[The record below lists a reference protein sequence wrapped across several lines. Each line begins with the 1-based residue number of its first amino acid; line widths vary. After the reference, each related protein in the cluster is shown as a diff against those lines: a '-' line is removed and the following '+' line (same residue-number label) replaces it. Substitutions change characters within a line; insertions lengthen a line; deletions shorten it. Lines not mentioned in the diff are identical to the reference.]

1 MFLIFS
7 ISCFWVVG
15 ISLLPVKGIINI
27 IPVLLPLCLLL
38 LLLLSLHI
46 ETSAVVSTEN

>member
-1 MFLIFS
+1 MFLILS

-15 ISLLPVKGIINI
+15 ISSLPVKEIINI
-27 IPVLLPLCLLL
+27 IPALLPLCLPLPLL
-38 LLLLSLHI
+38 LYLHI